1 MNTVRR
7 MGWSA
12 AAAGLAALLA
22 GCGMPGAPLAP
33 SLNLPDPVNNL
44 AAARNGNLVSLTWTM
59 PKKNTDK
66 LLIVGEVQVR
76 ICRKEGVADTC
87 ATAGTLQ
94 LAPEAEGTF
103 TETLPTVLATGQPR
117 ILTYFVELDNRRG
130 RSAGLSN
137 PSAVLAGQAPSLV
150 AGLDAEMRRNGI
162 LLRWTPESA
171 ATAPA
176 KTAVRLHRKLLTPT
190 APKAAH
196 GPLDPAPEPV
206 QQSLLVESGGQ
217 TGRALDKSINF
228 GQKYEYRAQRV
239 VRVSV
244 DGRALELAGPLSEPV
259 RIDAVNVFPP
269 AVPAALVA
277 VAGGGEN
284 GVAIDLSWEPD
295 TEADLAGYIVY
306 RREGA
311 AWQRISPVQPV
322 VGPAFH
328 DAQVIAGRTYNYAVT
343 AIDQGGHESARSAEA
358 QETVPNP

>member
-1 MNTVRR
+1 MNTVRK
-7 MGWSA
+7 MGWSV

-33 SLNLPDPVNNL
+33 SLNLPDPVSDL
-44 AAARNGNLVSLTWTM
+44 VAARNGNLVSLTWTM
-59 PKKNTDK
+59 PKKNTDR
-66 LLIVGEVQVR
+66 LLIVGDVQVR
-76 ICRKEGVADTC
+76 VCRKEGVADTC
-87 ATAGTLQ
+87 ATAASLQ
-94 LAPEAEGTF
+94 LAPKAEGAF
-103 TETLPTVLATGQPR
+103 TETLPPALATGQPR

-137 PSAVLAGQAPSLV
+137 ASAVLGGQAPALV
-150 AGLDAEMRRNGI
+150 TGLDAEMRRNGI

-171 ATAPA
+171 ATALPR
-176 KTAVRLHRKLLTPT
+176 TAVRLHRKLLTPPAT
-190 APKAAH
+190 KPAQ
-196 GPLDPAPEPV
+196 GPLEPAPEPL

-217 TGRALDKSINF
+217 TGRALDKSISF
-228 GQKYEYRAQRV
+228 GQKYEYRAQRIA
-239 VRVSV
+239 RVSV

-259 RIDAVNVFPP
+259 RIEAVNVFPP
-269 AVPAALVA
+269 AVPAGLVA
-277 VAGGGEN
+277 VAGTGEN

-311 AWQRISPVQPV
+311 AWQRLSPAQPV

-328 DAQVIAGRTYNYAVT
+328 DAQVKAGSTYNYAVT

-358 QETVPNP
+358 QESVPNP